1 MKRAHDAWRVHMHKE
16 MKRGLLSMWILWALK
31 KKGGEMYGY
40 EIIQQLEMKTKGKW
54 VPKAGTVYPILRR
67 LEKLGFVKSTWT
79 TKKTGGPSRRYYKIT
94 GEGEKA
100 AEAAFSEWR
109 KVMTGFRDFLREI
122 FGVD

>member
-1 MKRAHDAWRVHMHKE
+1 MKCPHGEWRMHMHKE

-40 EIIQQLEMKTKGKW
+40 EIMQQLEVKTKGKW

-79 TKKTGGPSRRYYKIT
+79 TTKTGGPSRRYYKIT
-94 GEGEKA
+94 SEGKKA

-109 KVMTGFRDFLREI
+109 KIMTGFRDFLREM
-122 FGVD
+122 FGVV